1 VLKAPTYF
9 DRGTHG
15 LLRSAGRQMKMRS
28 VLTRIRLS
36 NIRRR
41 AASLLAAMTLTVA
54 CASVSTAQDLGSL
67 KRDLA
72 SGNDFR
78 LRVSAALAL
87 GRTHNRAA
95 IAPLTNALDDTSP
108 AVRAAAAAALGAI
121 GQREAADAVRS
132 HLASE
137 PSPIVRAQL
146 ESTLVKLEVARRPNE
161 TGAKVLVKLGEL
173 KNLTGSR
180 GDRLAATFRGATRA
194 KAAALPGVE
203 VLNESAE
210 ARNEAASRKLPVLLL
225 DGVLNRLAQGAQ
237 GEQLMV
243 SAQVEYV
250 FRKMPEHALTGSV
263 TGTAR
268 AMDSAATPGDATRV
282 AQLEVQALEG
292 AVESAMRGAPD
303 VMSQALR

>member
-1 VLKAPTYF
+1 MNLVQA
-9 DRGTHG
+9 
-15 LLRSAGRQMKMRS
+15 
-28 VLTRIRLS
+28 RIQLS
-36 NIRRR
+36 NLRRR

-54 CASVSTAQDLGSL
+54 CASVSTAQDFGSM

-72 SGNDFR
+72 SGSDFR
-78 LRVSAALAL
+78 LRVTAALAL
-87 GRTHNRAA
+87 GRTHSRAA
-95 IAPLTNALDDTSP
+95 IEPLTNALEDTSP
-108 AVRAAAAAALGAI
+108 AVRAAAAAALAVL
-121 GQREAADAVRS
+121 GQRDASTAIRS

-137 PSPIVRAQL
+137 PSPVVRAQL
-146 ESTLVKLEVARRPNE
+146 ESALVKLEAPRRNE
-161 TGAKVLVKLGEL
+161 AGAKVLVKVGEL

-194 KAAALPGVE
+194 RAAALPGVE
-203 VLNESAE
+203 VLGEAAE
-210 ARNEAASRKLPVLLL
+210 VRSEAASRKLPVLVL

-237 GEQLMV
+237 GEQLSV

-268 AMDSAATPGDATRV
+268 ALDSAATRGDQSRV